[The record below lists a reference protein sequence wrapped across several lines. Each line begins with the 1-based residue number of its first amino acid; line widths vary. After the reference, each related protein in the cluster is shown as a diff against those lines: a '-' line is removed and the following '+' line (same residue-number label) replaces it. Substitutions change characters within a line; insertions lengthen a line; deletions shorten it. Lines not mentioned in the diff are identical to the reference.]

1 MIRHIVKR
9 HGHRES
15 YDKKKV
21 YASVY
26 AAALNAHYSERDA
39 ERLAKS
45 VMKKVNAWVKNKA
58 SISSDEIRNKILV
71 CLNDREV
78 ALLYRHHLDVC

>member
-1 MIRHIVKR
+1 MIKHIVKR

-58 SISSDEIRNKILV
+58 FVSSSDIRNKILMG
-71 CLNDREV
+71 LKNREV
-78 ALLYRHHLDVC
+78 ALLYKHHLDVC